1 MIRVHPFRS
10 VGIRVRSLSRWST
23 DCHGWGRLTRM
34 RRAVVRGS
42 RFLVLGSRFLSLNPW
57 YDSLMAPFFRKIWLL
72 TAVLLL
78 AGVCGITSVIAV
90 GRTSAAPDAALLDAR
105 ARWNKRPFD
114 AYRMQLRD
122 RGCRMEVDVHA
133 ERVQKT
139 RYATRPCEQPPV
151 AVRDLFDLVE
161 RHGSVRRTCVSRGCA
176 CDDVLSVRAD
186 YHPNLGYPQTIE
198 ITLTPTPNWRH
209 ADFWQA
215 VWETRSL
222 DACNDL
228 PVGSR
233 VLTVVALTPL
243 P

>member
-1 MIRVHPFRS
+1 MPPLFRNIRLLIVA
-10 VGIRVRSLSRWST
+10 L
-23 DCHGWGRLTRM
+23 L
-34 RRAVVRGS
+34 
-42 RFLVLGSRFLSLNPW
+42 
-57 YDSLMAPFFRKIWLL
+57 LL
-72 TAVLLL
+72 TGA
-78 AGVCGITSVIAV
+78 CGISGVLAIA
-90 GRTSAAPDAALLDAR
+90 RQPAARDAALLDAYR
-105 ARWNKRPFD
+105 RWNERTFD

-122 RGCRMEVDVHA
+122 RGCRMEVDVQA
-133 ERVQKT
+133 ERVRQT

-161 RHGSVRRTCVSRGCA
+161 RHGTVRRTCVSRGCA

-186 YHPNLGYPQTIE
+186 YHPTLGYPRTIE

-209 ADFWQA
+209 LDFWQA
-215 VWETRSL
+215 VWKMRSL